1 MTTTTGDSLL
11 DSPVVRC
18 AHCVHARQKDV
29 LTQGKSNMRWCD
41 VHHKVRALTAA
52 RQCDDFEHPL
62 TPAAVEAI
70 AREWKFIDFPHAFRA
85 RVRKNIK
92 QGAA

>member
-41 VHHKVRALTAA
+41 VHHKVRALMAA

-62 TPAAVEAI
+62 TPAAVERVASAFQPLPLPP
-70 AREWKFIDFPHAFRA
+70 ARADGHPA
-85 RVRKNIK
+85 RRWRD
-92 QGAA
+92 